1 MSQVKSP
8 KKRKRTQIEKTITSR
23 PTNNSKGNA
32 TNEESS
38 ITFSSSL
45 NNQKPS
51 HIVTPQKTGRK
62 YTVSVAFPGSI
73 IENAQSAELKTYLA
87 GQIARALAIFNVD
100 EVVIFN
106 ESKRDDSLSTTGK
119 IGKNRKKGGE
129 EDNNVSNDPNIF
141 LARVLQY
148 LETPHSHHF
157 RQEEKSPYRE
167 GVVIE
172 KLPKDGQGSL
182 VDAGLTKH
190 VKIDRSLKPGI
201 QVTLDMGNYDVNKAH
216 NNYIQAK
223 VVSPKTPREES
234 GLYWGYQIRLA
245 DSISKVFTECT
256 YPDGYDVTIGTSE
269 RGNPIDQAL
278 EQIPEFSIGGKYA
291 FTSQKSQIILLH
303 TTNFYQDRHLLVVF
317 GGLGGLEV
325 AIDSDQD
332 LTCTGEEAD
341 ALFDLW
347 VNTCPNQGSR
357 TIRTEEAILISMA
370 CLRQTITEKGKK
382 SI

>member
-1 MSQVKSP
+1 MAVQLLGG
-8 KKRKRTQIEKTITSR
+8 R
-23 PTNNSKGNA
+23 NC
-32 TNEESS
+32 S
-38 ITFSSSL
+38 ICARL
-45 NNQKPS
+45 R
-51 HIVTPQKTGRK
+51 HHVATPQKTGRK
-62 YTVSVAFPGSI
+62 YTVSVALPGSI
-73 IENAQSAELKTYLA
+73 IENAQSVELKTYLA

-106 ESKRDDSLSTTGK
+106 ESKRDDSLATTGK
-119 IGKNRKKGGE
+119 MGKDRRKGGE
-129 EDNNVSNDPNIF
+129 EVNNVSSDPNIF
-141 LARVLQY
+141 LARILQY
-148 LETPHSHHF
+148 LETPQYLRKTLFPMHKDLKYAGLLNPLDSSHHF
-157 RQEEKSPYRE
+157 RQDEKSPYRE

-201 QVTLDMGNYDVNKAH
+201 RVTLDMGNYDVSKV
-216 NNYIQAK
+216 NNSYIQAE
-223 VVSPKTPREES
+223 VVSPKTPREEL

-245 DSISKVFTECT
+245 DSISKVFTECA
-256 YPDGYDVTIGTSE
+256 YLDGYDVTIGTSE

-278 EQIPEFSIGGKYA
+278 EQMPEF
-291 FTSQKSQIILLH
+291 
-303 TTNFYQDRHLLVVF
+303 RHLLVVF
-317 GGLGGLEV
+317 GGLGGLEI

-347 VNTCPNQGSR
+347 INTCPNQGSR

-370 CLRQTITEKGKK
+370 CLRQAITEKGKN